1 MKSVEMAYAGF
12 EESKLYENFNE
23 KVGSTNS
30 NESLSSGQIDEEFD

>member
-30 NESLSSGQIDEEFD
+30 NESISSG

>member
-1 MKSVEMAYAGF
+1 MKSVEMACAGF

-30 NESLSSGQIDEEFD
+30 NESISSGQIDEEFD